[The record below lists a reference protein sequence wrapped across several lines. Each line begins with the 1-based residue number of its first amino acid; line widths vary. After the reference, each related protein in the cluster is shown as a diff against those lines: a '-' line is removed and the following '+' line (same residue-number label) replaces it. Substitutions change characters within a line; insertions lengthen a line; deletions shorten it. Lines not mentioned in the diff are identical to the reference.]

1 MKNKI
6 LTILLVLTSFMVA
19 SAQEPKNVLY
29 QGGTLP
35 IPKPVFGEY
44 TVGDDYFLAN
54 YQQLLQYVDQVAKL
68 SDRIKV
74 ERVGTSTEGRPFNL
88 MIISSPEN
96 LKNVEEYRQISVKL
110 AKAEGLTDDQAR
122 QLSSKGKAVVWI
134 DAGLHATEVINS
146 QALFV
151 QIWDLLARNDEET
164 LRILDNVVL
173 LMSLINPDGMD
184 LVSDWYMQESDP
196 AKRNT
201 RIPVMYQKYAGHDN
215 NRDSYMANLVETEII
230 NRLQFIDWIPQI
242 VYNQHQ
248 TGPSGT
254 VLFVSPIRDPFNH
267 NQDPLVHLGIDL
279 VGTAIHH
286 RFLAEGKGGAVKRE
300 AASFSTWYN
309 GGVRTTVGY
318 HNQIGLI
325 HEIIGGPTP
334 MSIPVVTNFLVPVP
348 NNPLPIGPQQT
359 WHQHQSIDYVLSA
372 NRAVLDF
379 AARQYDE
386 LLYRIY
392 RAGKNS
398 IERGSRDYWTV
409 TPKWIDKLSADIEA
423 TRRESAVGQ
432 GAQNAG
438 AAGRPQ
444 QNGAANE
451 LYNNMFKTENRDPRG
466 YILPADQID
475 FLTATKFIHAL
486 QKTGI
491 DIHRATSNFTVN
503 GKAYPAGSYVVKAD
517 QAFRPHLR
525 DMLEPQDHPNEFL
538 YPGGPPIRPYDA
550 AGWTLAYQMDVK
562 VDRILDA
569 FSGPFEKIEGLAK
582 APAGKISGPS
592 NPAGYLLSHQIND
605 AFVATTNLLAAKEEV
620 YWLQAP
626 ITANGKTHPVGT
638 IYIPAKGSTAA
649 QIQKLANEIGLNFDA
664 ISSKPKGNALKLRP
678 VKVALWDTYGGSM
691 PSGWIRW
698 IFEQG
703 FPFSSFEVVYPSAL
717 DAGNLRSKYDV
728 IILPPG
734 AFSMRP
740 NAPRVPDNLPAKY
753 NYMVGN
759 VTPDVTGPHLRKFV
773 EDGGT
778 ILAIGSSTAI
788 GTYFDLPISNALVEL
803 QADGTERSL
812 GSDKYFIPGS
822 VLRVKV
828 DNTTPLAYGVSED
841 LDIIFNNNPV
851 FRLQPDAANR
861 GVKPVSWFPNGDALR
876 SGWAW
881 GQHYLN
887 GGTSIVEA
895 KMGKGNLFLFG
906 SEITYRAQ
914 PHGSFK
920 FMFNG
925 IYYSGATSVVLN

>member
-6 LTILLVLTSFMVA
+6 LSILLVCITFVVA
-19 SAQEPKNVLY
+19 SAQEPKNMLF
-29 QGGTLP
+29 QGGSP
-35 IPKPVFGEY
+35 SIPKPVFGEY

-54 YQQLLQYVDQVAKL
+54 YQQLLQYVDQLAKV

-74 ERVGTSTEGRPFNL
+74 EQVGSSTEGRPFNL

-110 AKAEGLTDDQAR
+110 AKAEELNDEQAR
-122 QLSSKGKAVVWI
+122 QLASKGKAVVWI
-134 DAGLHATEVINS
+134 DGGLHATEVINS

-151 QIWDLLARNDEET
+151 QLWDLLARNDEET
-164 LRILDNVVL
+164 MRILDNVVIL
-173 LMSLINPDGMD
+173 LSLINPDGMD

-196 AKRNT
+196 TKRNT

-248 TGPSGT
+248 TGPTGT

-267 NQDPLVHLGIDL
+267 NQDPLVHLGVDL

-300 AASFSTWYN
+300 AASYSTWYN
-309 GGVRTTVGY
+309 GGVRTTVGF

-325 HEIIGGPTP
+325 HEIIGSPTP
-334 MSIPVVTNFLVPVP
+334 MSIPVVPNFLVPVP

-359 WHQHQSIDYVLSA
+359 WHQYQSIEYVISA
-372 NRAVLDF
+372 NRAVLDL
-379 AARQYDE
+379 AARQSDE
-386 LLYRIY
+386 LLFRIY

-409 TPKWIDKLSADIEA
+409 TPKWIDKLSADMEA
-423 TRRESAVGQ
+423 ARREGGAAVAQ

-438 AAGRPQ
+438 RPQ
-444 QNGAANE
+444 QNNAVANE
-451 LYNNMFKTENRDPRG
+451 LYNKMFTPENRDPRG
-466 YILPADQID
+466 YILSADQID
-475 FLTATKFIHAL
+475 FPTATKFIHAL
-486 QKTGI
+486 QKAGI
-491 DIHRATSNFTVN
+491 DIHRATSSFTVN
-503 GKAYPAGSYVVKAD
+503 GKTYPAGSYVIKAD

-525 DMLEPQDHPNEFL
+525 DMLEPQDHPNEFQ
-538 YPGGPPIRPYDA
+538 YPGGPPVRPYDA

-582 APAGKISGPS
+582 APAGKISGTS
-592 NPAGYLLSHQIND
+592 NPTGYLLSHQIND
-605 AFVATTNLLAAKEEV
+605 AFVATTKLLAAKEEV

-626 ITANGKTHPVGT
+626 LTVNGKNHPVGT

-649 QIQKLANEIGLNFDA
+649 QIQKMANELGLNFDA
-664 ISSKPKGNALKLRP
+664 ISSKPRGSALKLRP

-703 FPFSSFEVVYPSAL
+703 FSFSSFEVVYPAAF

-740 NAPRVPDNLPAKY
+740 GMARTLDNIPAQF
-753 NYMVGN
+753 NHMLGN
-759 VTPDVTGPHLRKFV
+759 LTPEVSGPHLRKFV

-788 GTYFDLPISNALVEL
+788 GNYFNLPVSNALVEL
-803 QADGTERSL
+803 QADGTERPL

-828 DNTTPLAYGVSED
+828 DNTVPIAYGVSED
-841 LDIIFNNNPV
+841 LDIIFGNNPV
-851 FRLQPDAANR
+851 FRLQPDAGNK
-861 GVKPVSWFPNGDALR
+861 GVKSVSWFPNADALR

-895 KMGKGNLFLFG
+895 KVGKGNVFLFG

-925 IYYSGATSVVLN
+925 IYYSGATAVELK

>member
-6 LTILLVLTSFMVA
+6 LSILLVFATFMVA
-19 SAQEPKNVLY
+19 SAQEPKNMLF
-29 QGGTLP
+29 QGGSSS

-54 YQQLLQYVDQVAKL
+54 YQQLLQYVDQVAKV

-88 MIISSPEN
+88 MIVSSPEN
-96 LKNVEEYRQISVKL
+96 LKNIEEYRQISVRL
-110 AKAEGLTDDQAR
+110 AKAEGLTDEQAR
-122 QLSSKGKAVVWI
+122 QLASKGKAVVWI
-134 DAGLHATEVINS
+134 DGGLHATEVINS

-151 QIWDLLARNDEET
+151 QLWDLLARNDEET
-164 LRILDNVVL
+164 LRILDNVVIL
-173 LMSLINPDGMD
+173 FSLINPDGMD
-184 LVSDWYMQESDP
+184 LVSDWYMQESDRT
-196 AKRNT
+196 KRNT

-215 NRDSYMANLVETEII
+215 NRDSYMGNLVETEII

-248 TGPSGT
+248 TGPTGT

-267 NQDPLVHLGIDL
+267 NQDPLVHLGVDL

-300 AASFSTWYN
+300 AASYSTWYN
-309 GGVRTTVGY
+309 GGVRTTVGF

-325 HEIIGGPTP
+325 HEIIGNPTP
-334 MSIPVVTNFLVPVP
+334 ISIPVVTNFLVPVP
-348 NNPLPIGPQQT
+348 NNPLPIGPKQT
-359 WHQHQSIDYVLSA
+359 WHQYQSIEYVITA
-372 NRAVLDF
+372 NRAVLDL
-379 AARQYDE
+379 AARQSDE
-386 LLYRIY
+386 LLFRIY

-423 TRRESAVGQ
+423 TRSAAAAGQ
-432 GAQNAG
+432 GGQNAG

-444 QNGAANE
+444 QSGAANE
-451 LYNNMFKTENRDPRG
+451 LYNKMFKPENRDPRG
-466 YILPADQID
+466 YILPADQVD
-475 FLTATKFIHAL
+475 FPTATKFIHAL
-486 QKTGI
+486 QKNGV
-491 DIHRATSNFTVN
+491 DVHRATSNFTVN
-503 GKAYPAGSYVVKAD
+503 GKTYPAGSYVLKTD

-525 DMLEPQDHPNEFL
+525 DMLEPQDHPNDFQ

-550 AGWTLAYQMDVK
+550 AGWTLAYQMDVQ

-582 APAGKISGPS
+582 IPAGKISGPS

-605 AFVATTNLLAAKEEV
+605 AFVATTKLLAAKEEV

-626 ITANGKTHPVGT
+626 LTVNGKTHPIGT

-649 QIQKLANEIGLNFDA
+649 QIQKLANEVGLNFDA

-698 IFEQG
+698 IFDQG
-703 FPFSSFEVVYPSAL
+703 FSFSSYEVVYPAAL

-734 AFSMRP
+734 GFSMRTG
-740 NAPRVPDNLPAKY
+740 AVSTPDNIPAKFSH
-753 NYMVGN
+753 MLGS
-759 VTPDVTGPHLRKFV
+759 VTADVTGPQLRKFV

-778 ILAIGSSTAI
+778 ILAIGSSTTI
-788 GTYFDLPISNALVEL
+788 GTYLDLPISNAMVEL
-803 QADGTERSL
+803 QADGTERPL
-812 GSDKYFIPGS
+812 GSDKYYIPGS
-822 VLRVKV
+822 VMRVKV
-828 DNTTPLAYGVSED
+828 DNTVPIAYGVSED
-841 LDIIFNNNPV
+841 LDIIFGNNPV
-851 FRLQPDAANR
+851 FRLQPNAGSK
-861 GVKPVSWFPNGDALR
+861 GVKSVSWFPNGETLR

-895 KMGKGNLFLFG
+895 KVGKGNLFLFG

-920 FMFNG
+920 FLFNG

>member
-6 LTILLVLTSFMVA
+6 LSILLVFTTFMVA
-19 SAQEPKNVLY
+19 SAQEPKNMLY

-54 YQQLLQYVDQVAKL
+54 HKQLLQYVDQIAKV

-74 ERVGTSTEGRPFNL
+74 EQVGTSTEGRPFYL

-96 LKNVEEYRQISVKL
+96 LKNIEEYRQISVKL

-122 QLSSKGKAVVWI
+122 QLASKGKAVVWL
-134 DAGLHATEVINS
+134 DGGLHATEVINS

-151 QIWDLLARNDEET
+151 QLWDLLSRNDEET
-164 LRILDNVVL
+164 LRILDNVVVL
-173 LMSLINPDGMD
+173 LSLINPDGMD

-215 NRDSYMANLVETEII
+215 NRDSYMANLKETEII

-248 TGPSGT
+248 TGPTGT

-267 NQDPLVHLGIDL
+267 NQDPLVHLGVDL

-300 AASFSTWYN
+300 AASYSTWYN
-309 GGVRTTVGY
+309 GGVRTTVGF

-325 HEIIGGPTP
+325 HEIIGSPTP
-334 MSIPVVTNFLVPVP
+334 ISIPVVTNFLVPVP

-359 WHQHQSIDYVLSA
+359 WHQYQSIEYVITA
-372 NRAVLDF
+372 NRAVLDL
-379 AARQYDE
+379 AARQGDE

-398 IERGSRDYWTV
+398 IERGNRDYWTV
-409 TPKWIDKLSADIEA
+409 TPKWIDKLSADIA
-423 TRRESAVGQ
+423 ASRSTPANQ
-432 GAQNAG
+432 GAQNFEG
-438 AAGRPQ
+438 ARAPQ
-444 QNGAANE
+444 QSGVANE
-451 LYNNMFKTENRDPRG
+451 LYNKMFKPENRDPRG
-466 YILPADQID
+466 YILSADQID
-475 FLTATKFIHAL
+475 FPTATKFIHAL
-486 QKTGI
+486 QKTGV
-491 DIHRATSNFTVN
+491 DVHRATSSFTVN
-503 GKAYPAGSYVVKAD
+503 GKTYPAGSYVLKAD

-525 DMLEPQDHPNEFL
+525 DMLEPQDHPNDFQ

-550 AGWTLAYQMDVK
+550 AGWTLAYQMDVQ
-562 VDRILDA
+562 VDPILDA
-569 FSGPFEKIEGLAK
+569 FNGPFEKIEGLAK
-582 APAGKISGPS
+582 TPAGKITGSS

-605 AFVATTNLLAAKEEV
+605 AFVATTKLLEAKEEV
-620 YWLQAP
+620 YWLKEP
-626 ITANGKTHPVGT
+626 FTVNGKTHPEGT
-638 IYIPAKGSTAA
+638 IYIPAKGSTTA
-649 QIQKLANEIGLNFDA
+649 QIQKLANEVGLNFDA
-664 ISSKPKGNALKLRP
+664 ISAKPKGNALKLRP

-698 IFEQG
+698 IFDQG
-703 FPFSSFEVVYPSAL
+703 FSFSSYEVVYPAAL

-734 AFSMRP
+734 AFSM
-740 NAPRVPDNLPAKY
+740 NTGAPRAMDNIPAKY
-753 NYMVGN
+753 SHMFGS
-759 VTPDVTGPHLRKFV
+759 VTPNVTGPQLRKFV
-773 EDGGT
+773 EEGGT
-778 ILAIGSSTAI
+778 ILSIGSSTAI

-803 QADGTERSL
+803 QADGTERPL

-822 VLRVKV
+822 VLRTKV
-828 DNTTPLAYGVSED
+828 NNTIPIAYGVSED
-841 LDIIFNNNPV
+841 LDIIFGNNPV
-851 FRLQPDAANR
+851 FRMQPDAANK
-861 GVKPVSWFPNGDALR
+861 GVKSVSWFPNKEPLR

-895 KMGKGNLFLFG
+895 KVGKGNLFLFG
-906 SEITYRAQ
+906 YEITYRAQ
-914 PHGSFK
+914 SHGSFK
-920 FMFNG
+920 FLFNG
-925 IYYSGATSVVLN
+925 IYYSGATPVELK